1 MCAFPHSTPGTGG
14 PISTFSAAFPEKPKT
29 EPEREVMG
37 KLEGKVAVITG
48 GATGIGL
55 ASHRGL
61 DCGPMSGFDNAGVD
75 KAFFSGT
82 RIQSNFICSI
92 GYGDP
97 ASVFPRN
104 PRLSF
109 EEAGRWA

>member
-1 MCAFPHSTPGTGG
+1 
-14 PISTFSAAFPEKPKT
+14 
-29 EPEREVMG
+29 
-37 KLEGKVAVITG
+37 
-48 GATGIGL
+48 
-55 ASHRGL
+55 
-61 DCGPMSGFDNAGVD
+61 VD
-75 KAFFSGT
+75 KAFFPGT
-82 RIQSNFICSI
+82 LIHSNFICSI